1 MNNKEAILKVLNNY
15 SDGVFDVNFKN
26 IADEIEIILSEKYNE
41 GYANGYGDGSND
53 AFSSI

>member
-1 MNNKEAILKVLNNY
+1 MNNKEVILKVLNNY

-41 GYANGYGDGSND
+41 GYANGYGDGYND
-53 AFSSI
+53 AFSSM